1 MLKIENLTFAYPSCE
16 PVLKNFSMVLT
27 GGELLCVMAPS
38 GSGKSTLLNLI
49 AGLLRPNDG
58 EIHSDFKK
66 ISYVFQE
73 PRLFPWLT
81 VEENVRAVL
90 EKSASAETVAEA
102 LRLVG
107 LDGCERLYPSEL
119 SGGMKIRLS
128 LARALAHNG
137 DLFLLDEP
145 FASLDEELR
154 GDLIP
159 RLREILKERGIS
171 AILVSHH
178 PADAE
183 RFADRIL
190 SLEHFVE
197 NLIST

>member
-1 MLKIENLTFAYPSCE
+1 MLKIENLTFAYPSSA
-16 PVLKNFSMVLT
+16 PVLKNFSMELAT
-27 GGELLCVMAPS
+27 GELVGVMSPS

-49 AGLLRPNDG
+49 AGLLKPTKG
-58 EIHSDFKK
+58 SIQSDFTR

-90 EKSASAETVAEA
+90 EKSVEGDRITNTLAE
-102 LRLVG
+102 VG
-107 LDGCERLYPSEL
+107 LAGCEKFYPAEL

-128 LARALAHNG
+128 LARALAYGG

-154 GDLIP
+154 ADLIP
-159 RLREILKERGIS
+159 KLRNLLLEQGAS

-178 PADAE
+178 PADTE
-183 RFADRIL
+183 LFADRIL
-190 SLEHFVE
+190 SLDNFFY
-197 NLIST
+197 L

>member
-1 MLKIENLTFAYPSCE
+1 MLKIENLTFAYPSS
-16 PVLKNFSMVLT
+16 PPILKDFSMELAS
-27 GGELLCVMAPS
+27 GELLSVMAPS

-49 AGLLRPNDG
+49 AGLLHPNG
-58 EIHSDFKK
+58 GKIHSDFKK

-81 VEENVRAVL
+81 VEKNVRAVL
-90 EKSASAETVAEA
+90 EKNASADTVEDA

-107 LDGCERLYPSEL
+107 LEGCEKLFPSEL

-128 LARALAHNG
+128 LARALAHGG

-145 FASLDEELR
+145 FASLDEEMR
-154 GDLIP
+154 AVLIP
-159 RLREILKERGIS
+159 SLREILKERGVS

-190 SLEHFVE
+190 SLACFA
-197 NLIST
+197 